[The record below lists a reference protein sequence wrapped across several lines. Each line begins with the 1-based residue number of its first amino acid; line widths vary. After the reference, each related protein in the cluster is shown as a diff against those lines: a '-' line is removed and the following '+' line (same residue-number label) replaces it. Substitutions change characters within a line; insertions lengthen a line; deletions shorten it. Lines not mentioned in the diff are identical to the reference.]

1 MIALMALGEARPG
14 YELWRP
20 NRAKSSSLTSRFVVM
35 LLLLVSTALMLI
47 VVIGGWSVL
56 VGGSTFGIYA
66 IIMALVY
73 VLLAVMVF
81 RWSRGALTLTIAFAV
96 LLMIFCAVGAGS
108 WFARDKPGFAEG
120 ALPSDL
126 LGLLVLILIPVQ
138 LALAVAAAVAFTQEW
153 HVEEER
159 ALPGTVAT
167 PRPVAKSRGDGSE
180 PAKESA
186 DVVKAVPRA
195 PRSAARTTSSEP
207 T

>member
-20 NRAKSSSLTSRFVVM
+20 NRAKSGSLTSRFVVM

-47 VVIGGWSVL
+47 ILLGGWSIL
-56 VGGSTFGIYA
+56 VGGTTFGVIG
-66 IIMALVY
+66 IIFALVY
-73 VLLAVMVF
+73 ILLAVMVF
-81 RWSRGALTLTIAFAV
+81 RWSRGALTLTIAFSV
-96 LLMIFCAVGAGS
+96 LLAIFCAVGAPS

-120 ALPSDL
+120 SLPTDL
-126 LGLLVLILIPVQ
+126 LGLLVVILIPVQ
-138 LALAVAAAVAFTQEW
+138 LVLAVVAAIAFTQEW

-159 ALPGTVAT
+159 PLEGTIAT
-167 PRPVAKSRGDGSE
+167 PRPVAKSRG
-180 PAKESA
+180 A
-186 DVVKAVPRA
+186 DAAEAAEAADRP